1 MNKILVVGSV
11 AYDSIQTPTEKNDH
25 LLGGSANYFSL
36 SASLLSSVQ
45 VVGVVGTDYAD
56 KDFQLLR
63 DRGVDLKGLQTMEG
77 ETFKWKGKYENAMNE
92 AVTLDTRLNVF
103 ESFNPVI
110 PDEYKTSEFLFLANI
125 DPDLQLKVLEQVEAP
140 KLVGADTMN
149 FWIESKKDSLLKLIA
164 KLNILTINEQEAR
177 MLTGE
182 YNINKVIRSLA
193 AMGPEYV
200 VVKRGEYGFMAYQ
213 SSTDEL
219 FVMPAYPVQNLVDP
233 TGAGD
238 TFAGGVFGYLASLKE
253 WNFEDVKAACVHGCV
268 TASFTVEG
276 MGVSGVQKLSL
287 DQIYSRTKDY
297 LKIIHVGPGV
307 KNLSALSTANRV

>member
-1 MNKILVVGSV
+1 
-11 AYDSIQTPTEKNDH
+11 
-25 LLGGSANYFSL
+25 
-36 SASLLSSVQ
+36 
-45 VVGVVGTDYAD
+45 
-56 KDFQLLR
+56 
-63 DRGVDLKGLQTMEG
+63 
-77 ETFKWKGKYENAMNE
+77 
-92 AVTLDTRLNVF
+92 
-103 ESFNPVI
+103 
-110 PDEYKTSEFLFLANI
+110 
-125 DPDLQLKVLEQVEAP
+125 
-140 KLVGADTMN
+140 
-149 FWIESKKDSLLKLIA
+149 
-164 KLNILTINEQEAR
+164 